1 MLAGTDVMGVAS
13 REERKL
19 QLVKSARFSGC
30 PTPPLP
36 PPGVIV
42 DAGVRMADILSAV
55 KGGDRDV
62 AVSVARCRLTAVP
75 SGIMRSSP
83 DNGVGLT

>member
-13 REERKL
+13 REETQL
-19 QLVKSARFSGC
+19 QLVKLARFSGSP
-30 PTPPLP
+30 PTRLP
-36 PPGVIV
+36 PPQVIV

-55 KGGDRDV
+55 KGEDRDM
-62 AVSVARCRLTAVP
+62 AVSAARCRLTAVP
-75 SGIMRSSP
+75 SGIMTSSP